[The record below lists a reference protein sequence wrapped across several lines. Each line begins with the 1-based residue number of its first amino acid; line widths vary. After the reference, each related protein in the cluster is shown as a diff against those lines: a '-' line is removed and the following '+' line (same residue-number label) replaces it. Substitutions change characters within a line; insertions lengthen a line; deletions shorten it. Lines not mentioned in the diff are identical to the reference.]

1 MSPAPVF
8 KKGNTAVITGGAS
21 GIGLALARKCAL
33 EYGMD
38 VVICDVDGGN
48 LREARESILRE
59 KEGNGAK
66 GEGKVEIVEM
76 DVGKVE
82 DFEKVKVS

>member
-1 MSPAPVF
+1 
-8 KKGNTAVITGGAS
+8 
-21 GIGLALARKCAL
+21 
-33 EYGMD
+33 MD